1 MSIIREFATSIITGK
16 NFSPKE
22 LFKSTGFKFY
32 NSHEKDDLIMNSIK
46 KEKWKHGGS
55 IINKAS
61 HINKKGDD
69 IKLSDL
75 LDFLQKNKKHLD
87 ASGAEKIQVRL
98 ILAYDSDMS
107 AWHIEYED
115 LKKLADLG
123 IGLSLDIYESSEEEG
138 EEDHDQE

>member
-1 MSIIREFATSIITGK
+1 MSIITENAVCLLTGL
-16 NFSPKE
+16 NFSPKN
-22 LFKSTGFKFY
+22 LSKDIKIQFY
-32 NSHEKDDLIMNSIK
+32 KKHERDEIDKRNGK
-46 KEKWKHGGS
+46 KWKHGGA

-75 LDFLQKNKKHLD
+75 LNFLIKNKKYLGE
-87 ASGAEKIQVRL
+87 SGVEDIDVTL

-115 LKKLADLG
+115 LKKLVELEV
-123 IGLSLDIYESSEEEG
+123 GLSLDIYESSEE
-138 EEDHDQE
+138 DHDQE